1 MKLKFIKLAI
11 FSRLHVLY
19 DHAQMNYR
27 VNRALLMETCQREII
42 LFFLTQYLL
51 IFPLCTK
58 LQEKVI
64 LTVGESGRL
73 F

>member
-27 VNRALLMETCQREII
+27 VNRALVMETCQSKNYTI
-42 LFFLTQYLL
+42 FFNAIPIDFSVTYE
-51 IFPLCTK
+51 TSRK
-58 LQEKVI
+58 SYSH
-64 LTVGESGRL
+64 GW
-73 F
+73 